1 MRNTTYIERHTETKK
16 LKYQCNLNEAA
27 LVAIYGR
34 RRIGKTF
41 FVREFIKQHAH
52 ECLAMQFTGTLQ
64 IKTID
69 QIKKFTY
76 ALEEW
81 LGHVPTTP
89 PMTWTDCFIELRRA
103 FLAASKAS
111 PESKM
116 VLFIDELPWAAENNV
131 EGEFMAEFAHFF
143 NDFFDRRNN
152 AICIVAGSSATWMLT
167 QFIGNKGPLHGR
179 ITEKIMMRPFT
190 LLETE
195 RYLHGIGFDI
205 DRKSVCDIYMATGGV
220 AKYLTY
226 FRSDE
231 SVSQNIQ
238 RIFFTIDGGMSGEYH
253 EILQSLFGDGGLH
266 GDIISVLSSA
276 GASHGLSR
284 KDIAAQ
290 IGKGVTN
297 TTARLISALNDLDAS
312 NFIML
317 SNKLGTTERYQV
329 YRLSDP
335 YCHFYNKWI
344 AKLSRNDMM
353 RLASNYWNDI
363 YLSQNWNP
371 WAGHAFENIA
381 HQHLDQYLISRGI
394 FGVGA
399 KVYYWKYVA
408 KKGSGE
414 KGAEIDMLIERE
426 NNTFDIVECKYYGG
440 TYELPA
446 GYADNL
452 KNKIEVLKEKG
463 LKGKRHDIKLVLL
476 TTYGAKTN
484 AEYNRAG
491 ISKTMLLDDLFV
503 EIPSR

>member
-1 MRNTTYIERHTETKK
+1 MRNTIFIERRIETKK
-16 LKYQCNLNEAA
+16 LNYQCQLNEAS

-41 FVREFIKQHAH
+41 FVREFIKQHAN
-52 ECLAMQFTGTLQ
+52 ECLVMQFTGTLQ
-64 IKTID
+64 TKTID

-81 LGHVPTTP
+81 LGHVPATTP
-89 PMTWTDCFIELRRA
+89 TTWTDAFIELRRA
-103 FLAASKAS
+103 FLSASKLN
-111 PESKM
+111 PQFKLL
-116 VLFIDELPWAAENNV
+116 LFIDELPWAAENNIN
-131 EGEFMAEFAHFF
+131 GEFMAAFAHFF
-143 NDFFDRRNN
+143 NDFFDRKHN

-167 QFIGNKGPLHGR
+167 QFIGNVGPMHAR

-195 RYLHGIGFDI
+195 RYLQEAGFDL

-231 SVSQNIQ
+231 SVSQNFQ

-266 GDIISVLSSA
+266 GDIISALSSS
-276 GASHGLSR
+276 GAAHGLSR
-284 KDIAAQ
+284 KEIAAQ
-290 IGKGVTN
+290 IGKGVASTS
-297 TTARLISALNDLDAS
+297 ARLIGALNDLDAS

-317 SNKLGTTERYQV
+317 SNKLGTTERYPV

-335 YCHFYNKWI
+335 YCHFYNQWLS
-344 AKLSRNDMM
+344 KLSRNDMM
-353 RLASNYWNDI
+353 RLASNHWNDI
-363 YLSQNWNP
+363 YLSQNWNI

-381 HQHLDQYLISRGI
+381 HLHLDQYLISRGI

-399 KVYYWKYVA
+399 KVYYWKHVA

-414 KGAEIDMLIERE
+414 SGAQIDMLIERE
-426 NNTFDIVECKYYGG
+426 NNTFEIVECKYYGG
-440 TYELPA
+440 IYELPP
-446 GYADNL
+446 GYSDNL
-452 KNKIEVLKEKG
+452 KNKIAVFKDKG

-476 TTYGAKTN
+476 TTYGVKKN
-484 AEYNRAG
+484 AEYNRAS
-491 ISKTMLLDDLFV
+491 ISSEILLDDLFV
-503 EIPSR
+503 EIPAR